1 MSDPSQVPPP
11 ATEQGQPP
19 RADNSAEAPTNLATT
34 PTGVFQGPA
43 LTLPEQFGRY
53 RIRRTLGRGGMGTVY
68 LALDTRLDRE
78 VALKVPHQEVARDPQ
93 ALERFYREAR
103 SVARLRHPHIC
114 EVYDV
119 DQIDGTSFMTMAY
132 IEGGPLSATTT
143 TYADRPREAAVLV
156 RKLALALEET
166 HSRGIIHRDLK
177 PSNVL
182 LDQRGEPVVMDF
194 GLARRIQTADPAL
207 SVEGMILGTPTYMAP
222 EQARG
227 EVDHLDARADVYS
240 LGVILYEL
248 LTGQPP
254 FRGSIPAVLAKVLTD
269 DPPPPSE
276 LRPGLDAALEAICL
290 RAIAREREA
299 RFSSMRE
306 FAEALEGWL
315 NGMTALSGVHSGEDQ
330 AAEHLLSRLRSL
342 GWDRGIETVSR
353 DLAEGGPTAKESPT
367 GRLFAWLL
375 DRSGVDPHPGRTDL
389 VPVRLP
395 VLHGWVALGEACVAL
410 AAHNSKRALHAAGGV
425 QAAAEADP
433 ILRAEVALVRA
444 VCHIRAG
451 EYDQAIPPLHDAL
464 SWVGG
469 DHFLT
474 GEVLRLLG
482 LVYAGKSN
490 FSAARE
496 FLEQAIRCKRAV
508 NDEAGLASMH
518 RQLGQ
523 LLFDW
528 RYLDRADEQYHAALR
543 LARKRQADSEQ
554 ADLFND
560 LGRVLISRID
570 LEPAGRR
577 GSARSKMAQAALDYF
592 ERSVCHNT
600 AKGRTIEAGW
610 GHKNR
615 AQLLLMEG
623 KIAQAE
629 ADILKALQLFQPA
642 GYERGLSDT
651 RRQLGRIR
659 RVQGRHDEAEQ
670 LFRQAMAYYDGAN
683 RQAEAARTQL
693 ELARTALATDQP
705 HSLVIEAFLDA
716 LQRAEVCRRSDLVR
730 VVEEELTAVDEDT
743 HWRHIFGRARGR
755 GHPEDTSSLREGRS
769 EMASVLFLNLHQ
781 FVPFSQG
788 LDPEEVM
795 QLLNQVLADLTAVLD
810 GYQARIT
817 SYLGGGFMALVR
829 DADHAERAV
838 RAALDLLSVM
848 GEFNRPRQ
856 ILGLRL
862 LPAGVAVASGPVCLG
877 NIGTYQ
883 KMDFTAVGQTVNLA
897 SRLVREADLLSP
909 CITQETYNLVRDY
922 FEFRGD
928 QPRRVDLKGLGPRDV
943 WDVLGR
949 KRETSSGFS
958 RR

>member
-1 MSDPSQVPPP
+1 MSEPQDAPLPPTELGKAPP
-11 ATEQGQPP
+11 ADALEPATSP
-19 RADNSAEAPTNLATT
+19 ATT
-34 PTGVFQGPA
+34 PTNVFRQPGLA
-43 LTLPEQFGRY
+43 LPEQFGRY

-78 VALKVPHQEVARDPQ
+78 VALKVPHPEIASDPQ
-93 ALERFYREAR
+93 ARERFYREAR

-119 DQIDGTSFMTMAY
+119 DQIDGVSFMTMAY
-132 IEGGPLSATTT
+132 IEGGPLSAVADS
-143 TYADRPREAAVLV
+143 YAERPRDAAVLV

-166 HSRGIIHRDLK
+166 HARGIIHRDLK

-194 GLARRIQTADPAL
+194 GLARRVETTDSAL
-207 SVEGMILGTPTYMAP
+207 SVQGMILGTPTYMSP

-227 EVDHLDARADVYS
+227 EVDQLDARTDVYS
-240 LGVILYEL
+240 LGIILYEL

-254 FRGSIPAVLAKVLTD
+254 FRGSITAVLAKVLTD
-269 DPPPPSE
+269 EAAPPSKM
-276 LRPGLDAALEAICL
+276 RPGVDAALEGLCL
-290 RAIAREREA
+290 RAIARDREN
-299 RFSSMRE
+299 RFPSMRE
-306 FAEALEGWL
+306 FAEALESWL
-315 NGMTALSGVHSGEDQ
+315 TGLCTLPAAHSGEEQ
-330 AAEHLLSRLRSL
+330 AAEHVLGRLRAL
-342 GWDRGIETVSR
+342 GWYRGIDFLRRELT
-353 DLAEGGPTAKESPT
+353 EGGEAVLDSPT
-367 GRLFAWLL
+367 GRLFRWLL
-375 DRSGVDPHPGRTDL
+375 DRSGLDPKPGRTDL
-389 VPVRLP
+389 QPVRLP

-410 AAHNSKRALHAAGGV
+410 AAHNSKRALHAAGGTPP
-425 QAAAEADP
+425 AAAEADP

-474 GEVLRLLG
+474 GEVLRFLG
-482 LVYAGKSN
+482 VVYAGKNN

-496 FLEQAIRCKRAV
+496 FLEQAVRCKRAV
-508 NDEAGLASMH
+508 NDEPGLASMH

-523 LLFDW
+523 LFFDW
-528 RYLDRADEQYHAALR
+528 RYLDKADEQYHAALR
-543 LARKRQADSEQ
+543 FARKRQADTEQ

-570 LEPAGRR
+570 LESGKR
-577 GSARSKMAQAALDYF
+577 GPTRSKLTQAALDYF
-592 ERSVCHNT
+592 ERSVQHNA
-600 AKGRTIEAGW
+600 AKGRTIEEGW
-610 GHKNR
+610 GRKNR

-623 KIAQAE
+623 KAVQAE
-629 ADILKALQLFQPA
+629 EDIVRTLQLFQPA
-642 GYERGLSDT
+642 GYERGLADT

-659 RVQGRHDEAEQ
+659 RTQGRHDEAEQ
-670 LFRQAMAYYDGAN
+670 LFRQALAYYDGAN
-683 RQAEAARTQL
+683 RHAEAARTQL
-693 ELARTALATDQP
+693 ELARTALSTDQP
-705 HSLVIEAFLDA
+705 RSLVIEAFLDA
-716 LQRAEVCRRSDLVR
+716 LMRAETCRRSDLVR
-730 VVEEELTAVDEDT
+730 TVEEELTAVDEDT

-795 QLLNQVLADLTAVLD
+795 QLLNQVLADLNAVLD

-838 RAALDLLSVM
+838 QAGLDLLGVM

-856 ILGLRL
+856 ILGLRV

-909 CITQETYNLVRDY
+909 CISQETYNLVRDY
-922 FEFRGD
+922 FDFRGD
-928 QPRRVDLKGLGPRDV
+928 QPRRVELKGLGPRDV